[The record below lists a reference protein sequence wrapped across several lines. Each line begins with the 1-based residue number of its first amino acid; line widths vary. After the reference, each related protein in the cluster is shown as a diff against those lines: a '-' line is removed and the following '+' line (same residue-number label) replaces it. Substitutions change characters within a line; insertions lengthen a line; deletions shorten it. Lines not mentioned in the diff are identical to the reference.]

1 MLALI
6 GGKIGA
12 SLIGGAAAIAII
24 LGGFLYIKNHYTREG
39 YTKAIT
45 EMAARDGK
53 AIKKGDEIEKQ
64 IGLCFDRGGEWN
76 TSTGKCEGGTQ

>member
-12 SLIGGAAAIAII
+12 SLIGIAGGLALFI
-24 LGGFLYIKNHYTREG
+24 GGFLVLKNHYTREG